1 MSPPST
7 TLPIDIPYPDSPA
20 DVPADLRRPSK
31 RYRRRAA
38 AAGAALAGFLLAYLG
53 LLGWFGWTGVQ
64 LVWSAIVV
72 KEHPWGFAAGG
83 AALVIAGV
91 LASSF
96 VRRRPRPSLD
106 GPLELTAAE
115 QPTLLAF
122 VRRVAAEVGAPPPDR
137 VLVTAA
143 VTAYVVHEPGRW
155 WRLER
160 SRRTLMLGL
169 GMIAGLDLREL
180 KALLAHE
187 LGHLG
192 HHTTWL
198 GRWSTRGGRLAD
210 LLIDPRP
217 WFRGGV
223 SLDLPY
229 VPFGGVGLVVIVGGA
244 IVYGLAWS
252 IRAVTMTLFGWTLRL
267 QRAFERECELEADL
281 AAVAVAGS
289 DAVTTLLFRSAPLR
303 EQNAMALGFAER
315 EAARGRAVADLF
327 AVQAR
332 IAERLPA
339 IRGRAH
345 GGQPPAPTGDPAQ
358 HRLFTPALAAL
369 PATWTT
375 HPSDLERE
383 QSAKARYVAAP
394 AESRPAW
401 AAFDDP
407 AALRAQVTARALL
420 RRPGLPALAPTPV
433 AETLAHLD
441 DTLGRPGLDPRY
453 RGLYVEPG
461 LTRTPPRTAAAP
473 LAAPLTAVADLYPPE
488 LADELAARARLR
500 ADRAALDGLA
510 TGALTAGGPTV
521 RYRDRSYG
529 RAELPALRATIEAE
543 LVDVSQRIAD
553 REARAR
559 AVHRQLAAQVAPAWA
574 DYLRSLWTLW
584 HWAEHTHAELDEA
597 VEEVTAAFAP
607 AVARGSFKAP
617 EHHAVVA
624 NGHRLA
630 HRFAAIQASL
640 AQLRLPP
647 GVRARLDTN
656 PWFGAFGHP
665 VPAPPPIG
673 DPTPWLHLAL
683 HLTSTATDALADL
696 AAAAR
701 DELFAVE
708 DRVVAMATAPP
719 AEPVVAPI
727 IAQVPDR
734 YPLHVREVVR
744 PAAPPPPLR
753 ERWRRPIRA
762 VARTAAATALVG
774 GIAVASHYLRR
785 FDVVAYNGTGGP
797 IIVTIDG
804 ERRAVAAGD
813 YAVFKIGA
821 GRIAVAAQTADGA
834 PIEAFRERIDERH
847 RYVYDVAAAVPLQE
861 ATIVYAARPALGADG
876 DAPRARLLPLRRW
889 QAVDADWLFITPPA
903 TKALDRDDEEK
914 SFTLIRGPD
923 RDDPEALADAL
934 ADVDAFDAV
943 VEAQLRWRPTD
954 ARFTAAWWAAGAELG
969 GFAGLLER
977 RLARSPDDPL
987 LRTIEQDHAGARRAA
1002 VCADHRARAA
1012 ARPDDPSWQYLAA
1025 RCLPLDQRA
1034 AAMDAARQRWLG
1046 APWVTLGAGQAEAA
1060 RGQYAAAASLLATAC
1075 RALPHHCDQFALDVA
1090 RARRAAADGTPAF
1103 VGLPV
1108 ADGPDAF
1115 LVAPA
1120 TDAWWRQLAAG
1131 RLDAAVTTASGVDPR
1146 DGAQARWLAAAS
1158 DGATPEHLADAEARA
1173 ADAASTPAV
1182 ALLAFALR
1190 HRAGRAAATDLDEA
1204 AHAATSDGGA
1214 DAADEAAAVRGFL
1227 TLITAADGA
1236 HVDAAASALADVRLV
1251 VRGRAYAAAVVLL
1264 GAACPPRWRQLAT
1277 ALLFEHERPAFAP
1290 D

>member
-1 MSPPST
+1 MEDVVV
-7 TLPIDIPYPDSPA
+7 IAYPDSPG

-53 LLGWFGWTGVQ
+53 LMGWFGWTGVQ

-72 KEHPWGFAAGG
+72 KEHQWGFAAGG

-96 VRRRPRPSLD
+96 VRRRPRPSVD
-106 GPLELTAAE
+106 GPIEVTAAE
-115 QPTLLAF
+115 QPTLFAF

-137 VLVTAA
+137 VLITAA
-143 VTAYVVHEPGRW
+143 VRAYVVHEPGRW

-169 GMIAGLDLREL
+169 GMITGLDLREF

-187 LGHLG
+187 LGHVG

-229 VPFGGVGLVVIVGGA
+229 IPFGGVGLAVIVGGA

-289 DAVTTLLFRSAPLR
+289 DAVATLLFRSAPLR
-303 EQNAMALGFAER
+303 EQNAMAIGFAER
-315 EAARGRAVADLF
+315 EAARGRAVVDVF

-332 IAERLPA
+332 IAEQLPA

-407 AALRAQVTARALL
+407 AALRARVTARALL
-420 RRPGLPALAPTPV
+420 RRPGLPALEPTPV

-441 DTLGRPGLDPRY
+441 EALGRPGLDPRY
-453 RGLYVEPG
+453 RGLYVERG
-461 LTRTPPRTAAAP
+461 LTRTPPRTAATP
-473 LAAPLTAVADLYPPE
+473 LSAPLTAVADLYPPE
-488 LADELAARARLR
+488 LADELAARTRLR
-500 ADRAALDGLA
+500 DDRAALDGLA
-510 TGALTAGGPTV
+510 AGALTAGGPTV

-529 RAELPALRATIEAE
+529 RAELPTLRATIEAE

-559 AVHRQLAAQVAPAWA
+559 AVHRQIAAQVSPAWA

-584 HWAEHTHAELDEA
+584 HWAEHTHAEIDEA
-597 VEEVTAAFAP
+597 VAEVTAAFAP
-607 AVARGSFKAP
+607 VVARGSFKAP
-617 EHHAVVA
+617 EHQAVVA

-656 PWFGAFGHP
+656 PWFGAFGYP
-665 VPAPPPIG
+665 LPQPPPMG
-673 DPTPWLHLAL
+673 DPTPWLHLAM
-683 HLTSTATDALADL
+683 HVCATATDALADL

-701 DELFAVE
+701 DELLAVE

-734 YPLHVREVVR
+734 YALHVREVAR
-744 PAAPPPPLR
+744 PAVPPPSLR
-753 ERWRRPIRA
+753 ERWRRPARA

-785 FDVVAYNGTGGP
+785 VDVVAYNGTGGP
-797 IIVTIDG
+797 ITVTIDG

-813 YAVFKIGA
+813 YAVFKVGA
-821 GRIAVAAQTADGA
+821 GRIAVAARTADGT
-834 PIEAFRERIDERH
+834 PIEAFHERIDERH
-847 RYVYDVAAAVPLQE
+847 RYVYDVAAAMPLE
-861 ATIVYAARPALGADG
+861 EVTLVYTARRTLGAGDDDG
-876 DAPRARLLPLRRW
+876 PPTRVLPLRRW
-889 QAVDADWLFITPPA
+889 QAVDADWLFITPPE
-903 TKALDRDDEEK
+903 TTELRRKDEDK
-914 SFTLIRGPD
+914 SFTLVRGVET
-923 RDDPEALADAL
+923 DDPTSLAGTLDG
-934 ADVDAFDAV
+934 DAFDQV
-943 VEAQLRWRPTD
+943 LEAQLRWRPID
-954 ARFTAAWWAAGAELG
+954 ARFTAAWWAAGADLG

-987 LRTIEQDHAGARRAA
+987 LRTIEQDHAGPRHAA

-1046 APWVTLGAGQAEAA
+1046 APWLTLGAGQAEAA
-1060 RGQYAAAASLLATAC
+1060 RGHYAAAAGLLATAC
-1075 RALPHHCDQFALDVA
+1075 RALPTYCDEFALDVV
-1090 RARRAAADGTPAF
+1090 RARRAAPDGPPAF
-1103 VGLPV
+1103 AGLPL
-1108 ADGPDAF
+1108 ADGPHAF
-1115 LVAPA
+1115 LVNPAP
-1120 TDAWWRQLAAG
+1120 DAWWLQLAAG
-1131 RLDAAVTTASGVDPR
+1131 RLDAAVATATRADWR
-1146 DGAQARWLAAAS
+1146 DAAQARWLAAAS
-1158 DGATPEHLADAEARA
+1158 AGATPAHLADAEANA

-1204 AHAATSDGGA
+1204 AHAAASDGGA

-1227 TLITAADGA
+1227 TLLTAADGA

-1264 GAACPPRWRQLAT
+1264 GADCPPPWRLRAT
-1277 ALLFEHERPAFAP
+1277 QLLFDHERPAFP
-1290 D
+1290 LD